1 MKATTTNKLPKIV
14 SKYHCAGDYLVTD
27 GTHMIRVCKVSV
39 WSEGEC
45 EDTGAYWITQT
56 RDDLTQN
63 WTKRQAV
70 ERATKAIEDFRT
82 DPRFAGQTLGCFG
95 F

>member
-1 MKATTTNKLPKIV
+1 MKAATTIKLPKIV

-27 GTHMIRVCKVSV
+27 GT
-39 WSEGEC
+39 
-45 EDTGAYWITQT
+45 
-56 RDDLTQN
+56 
-63 WTKRQAV
+63 
-70 ERATKAIEDFRT
+70 